1 MAKIV
6 QKANKVTGTSYSTKS
21 NIAYAKARKG
31 AAELI
36 KWKSNP
42 ELNPRT
48 NRKIKEEGKIYK
60 YLKNCYDIKSKLK
73 YNQELITINKPIVDE
88 TIYSLNDTVDDKDP
102 ISLNV
107 FWIKEEGNKKI
118 IYSDISSLIFY
129 KDSYNLVRCF
139 ERESLE
145 YLKAYNFNK
154 HPITMEE
161 IPIEIFKNICAKN
174 LKKEKKT
181 INDIAFEVF
190 QKLATLSIFIDSKW
204 FMDLDKKNL
213 IKFNYEISDMYKQN
227 FSSYELKEIS
237 NKILFSKCNNELD
250 IMSISHIQNYLL
262 VDIDILLSVKKEK
275 LKYMCNYLL
284 VGSLSIVIPNIRK
297 IYPDICFSFTI

>member
-1 MAKIV
+1 M
-6 QKANKVTGTSYSTKS
+6 NSYIKMPITQS
-21 NIAYAKARKG
+21 
-31 AAELI
+31 ELI

>member
-1 MAKIV
+1 MPIT
-6 QKANKVTGTSYSTKS
+6 QS
-21 NIAYAKARKG
+21 
-31 AAELI
+31 ELI

-60 YLKNCYDIKSKLK
+60 YLKNCYDIESKLK

-88 TIYSLNDTVDDKDP
+88 TIYSLNDSVDDKDP
-102 ISLNV
+102 VSLNV

-129 KDSYNLVRCF
+129 KYSYNLVRCF

>member
-1 MAKIV
+1 MPIT
-6 QKANKVTGTSYSTKS
+6 QS
-21 NIAYAKARKG
+21 
-31 AAELI
+31 ELI

-60 YLKNCYDIKSKLK
+60 YLKNCYDIESKLK

-88 TIYSLNDTVDDKDP
+88 TIYSLNDSVDDKDP

>member
-1 MAKIV
+1 MPIT
-6 QKANKVTGTSYSTKS
+6 QS
-21 NIAYAKARKG
+21 
-31 AAELI
+31 ELI

>member
-1 MAKIV
+1 MPIT
-6 QKANKVTGTSYSTKS
+6 QS
-21 NIAYAKARKG
+21 
-31 AAELI
+31 ELI

-60 YLKNCYDIKSKLK
+60 YLKNCYDIESKLK

-88 TIYSLNDTVDDKDP
+88 TIYSLNDSVDDKDP
-102 ISLNV
+102 VSLNV